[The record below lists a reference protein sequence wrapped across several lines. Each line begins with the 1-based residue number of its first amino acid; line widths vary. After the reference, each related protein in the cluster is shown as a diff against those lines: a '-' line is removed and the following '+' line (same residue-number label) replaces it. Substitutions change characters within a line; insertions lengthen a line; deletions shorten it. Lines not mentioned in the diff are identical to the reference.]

1 MDADVDAF
9 IELTQKYLDVPEL
22 TPTIVNEYIRKIEV
36 FAPDKSGD
44 KRVQKVKI
52 YWNFVDDVEI
62 PVVSEPAAYKS
73 TPGRRKTA

>member
-9 IELTQKYLDVPEL
+9 IALTQKYLDVPEL

-36 FAPDKSGD
+36 FAPDKSNG

-52 YWNFVDDVEI
+52 YWNFVGDVEI
-62 PVVSEPAAYKS
+62 PVVSEPTAYES
-73 TPGRRKTA
+73 TSGRRKTA